1 MPNLKS
7 AKKRMRVSERQRK
20 ENYAMRSRVRRYR
33 RRFNDVLIGSDKDA
47 MNQAYSAFC
56 SVLDKA
62 AKRDVLKKNTAI
74 RYKSR
79 AAKRLRAALTGRAD
93 PVAPPATPAAD
104 E

>member
-20 ENYAMRSRVRRYR
+20 ENYSVRSRVRRYR
-33 RRFNDVLIGSDKDA
+33 RLFLAALAGEDKPA
-47 MNQAYSAFC
+47 MQKAFSEYC

-62 AKRDVLKKNTAI
+62 AKRNVLKKNTAI

-79 AAKRLRAALTGRAD
+79 AANKLRAIA
-93 PVAPPATPAAD
+93 
-104 E
+104 

>member
-20 ENYAMRSRVRRYR
+20 ENYAVRSRVRRFR
-33 RRFNDVLIGSDKDA
+33 RRFEHALAGTEKEA
-47 MNQAYSAFC
+47 KQQAFSAYC
-56 SVLDKA
+56 SILDKA

-79 AAKRLRAALTGRAD
+79 AAKRLRAALTS
-93 PVAPPATPAAD
+93 
-104 E
+104 

>member
-20 ENYAMRSRVRRYR
+20 ENYAVRSRVRRFR
-33 RRFNDVLIGSDKDA
+33 RKFLASLEGEDKA
-47 MNQAYSAFC
+47 LMQQSFSEYC

-62 AKRDVLKKNTAI
+62 AKRNVLKKNTAI

-79 AAKRLRAALTGRAD
+79 AANKLRTLAS
-93 PVAPPATPAAD
+93 
-104 E
+104 

>member
-20 ENYAMRSRVRRYR
+20 ENYAARSRVRRFR
-33 RRFNDVLIGSDKDA
+33 RKFLASLEGADKGL
-47 MNQAYSAFC
+47 MKESFSEYC

-62 AKRDVLKKNTAI
+62 AKRNVLKKNTAI

-79 AAKRLRAALTGRAD
+79 AANKLRTATAAS
-93 PVAPPATPAAD
+93 
-104 E
+104 

>member
-20 ENYAMRSRVRRYR
+20 ENYTIRSRVRRYR
-33 RRFNDVLIGSDKDA
+33 RRFNDALLGSEKDK
-47 MNQAYSAFC
+47 MNEAFSAFC

-79 AAKRLRAALTGRAD
+79 AAKKLRAALTGVSA
-93 PVAPPATPAAD
+93 

>member
-7 AKKRMRVSERQRK
+7 AKKRMKVSERQRK

-33 RRFNDVLIGSDKDA
+33 RKFLAAVDA
-47 MNQAYSAFC
+47 GEADPIKGAYSEYC

-62 AKRDVLKKNTAI
+62 AKRNVLKKNTAI

-79 AAKRLRAALTGRAD
+79 AAKLIRSRQA
-93 PVAPPATPAAD
+93 
-104 E
+104 